1 MAVLLV
7 FGAAVGVGTA
17 VTGSLVAGALI
28 GTAATVIAH
37 QSGATGWVEDNIIE
51 PVGKFVGRTVK
62 AVFDNPIEAIA
73 KMTAVVTGNAWAI
86 PLIDGASTLARGG
99 DVGEAL
105 KATAISYVGGKVGT
119 TVGKVAGDAVAKA
132 TSSELA
138 KTVITAGSAKA
149 ATAIVMGQDP
159 VKAFISGGVSA
170 GVSASAGWINQQ
182 TGGMFAS
189 LPPAAQNVITSTL
202 ASTVSAAASG
212 RPITADIVWDAV
224 LTSRAVT
231 DVVGDFIGRN
241 TSMSPDQVSALA
253 SGVAR
258 TAAVAFSGGDVPAA
272 IRSAFDSYGT
282 QEFQRW
288 FDRTSAGTKLN
299 NTLDKVTGDYQK
311 AEAAAKKLDGTRAS
325 YDSTYAAYSGVVDK
339 INNGVA
345 EEQRLKTLYDR
356 ALSNFQ
362 ANETQANG
370 DALVAA
376 VNAYNDYV
384 TKFNADYTNTLK
396 PSLDRYEK
404 DLGTLQTRFN
414 SELTAYENTLG
425 SLQTAS
431 DRLNSDL
438 TPLYTEIDKT
448 FVKFMD
454 PTFNESEYRQIAGLK
469 SSDDAY
475 LHWLRTG
482 KDQGLPTNMQ
492 AYAAETQDWQ
502 RRVLDGAFTRAGID
516 PGDLTPEQL
525 RTFTNQI
532 NTQYNTLQ
540 KLKSAPIATLGDNL
554 KKTYNDNLTAVQ
566 NDRSTQSRIGAV
578 LDSYEDAVS
587 VGADPV
593 ITAAINDVLKLAGR
607 PAGIVGESLT
617 KADYDAMVKK
627 FSDLGGN
634 ILDRTDTIDRIASA
648 NATPEEIAAGAAV
661 RVIDPN
667 TGLLN
672 WNTLG
677 VAKPVYSPELGQ
689 MVLQYSIPVYN
700 KVNPNVQLKG
710 WPSGTSTPA
719 DGATP
724 TGAYQYAY
732 KDLKGNWVTGWR
744 TTPLA
749 GFEGTRAGQTLADLR
764 TTAPGQFIEQA
775 AQLTGQSASILGN
788 IVGNAVVEFSRNA
801 VAYAKT
807 LDAVQS
813 DEFKNTA
820 GIALEAGGELLDTF
834 NTTLSLSL
842 GIDPRTTPGAR
853 IANDMLTLGA
863 NTKTAEW
870 RAAVDRMNGVMAQG
884 EGWEKIG
891 SVFGAIREAPV
902 QFAAEVIGKEILQE
916 FPILLASGG
925 TGSVTRRLLSAAGE
939 DVAKKMGARVGLGTA
954 AVLDLAE
961 SFGGAAN
968 SAYDTAYATAVNS
981 GMTAAQA
988 ETYARDLSITAGMIG
1003 SLTTLASMGIIDGNR
1018 FERVMLNG
1026 TGTGNAATTF
1036 NAIRDRIAE
1045 GAAVTWRE
1053 GVQESFEEGLPTL
1066 YVETSLKQIDPNR
1079 DVLGNVAQAALLGA
1093 IAGAGTA
1100 GGMYTGHAV
1109 ADAMLRTNADVRKA
1123 IANGKTNPAA
1133 ANTALQNLGI
1143 TDDVVR
1149 RNILS
1154 TVSDQYTSTGKVKQV
1169 FEQYPYFS
1177 VSDAEMLTVLL
1188 NSTDV
1193 GLTTYVENYVDRRYL
1208 DIAEVK
1214 AAAAAEGVTLTDE
1227 QAAAYVGQKDE
1238 EQALFALRQTV
1249 NTQATSDAEA
1259 RKFFADQGYTPTD
1272 AEVKQFVGPVPD
1284 ATTKTQIASYVNPRQ
1299 VTEAEARK
1307 FFTDRGY
1314 TPTDAEVRQFVG
1326 QGGADF
1332 QSTAPGRVETYVNP
1346 RQVTEAE
1353 ARKFFTDRGYTP
1365 TDAEVRQFIGQGG
1378 ADFQST
1384 APGRVETYVNPRQ
1397 VTEAEARKFFAD
1409 RGYTPTDAEV
1419 KNFVGQG
1426 GATFQTTAGTN
1437 VGNYVNPRQV
1447 TDAEARK
1454 FFADRGYTPTDAEVR
1469 QFVGQG
1475 GADFEQTAP
1484 GRVQTYVD
1492 PRQVTEAE
1500 ARKFFTDRQ
1509 YTPTDA
1515 EVRQFVGQGGA
1526 DFQST
1531 APGRVETYIDPR
1543 QVTDAEAR
1551 EFFSELGYE
1560 PTDEEVTQFVGQ
1572 IEEAAQRGALGA
1584 YVNPRQV
1591 TLDEVRAIAQQEG
1604 LTFTD
1609 ALAQAY
1615 IGQSQDAAFETTRL
1629 TAARTEFDPLA
1640 TTLEEATQFMA
1651 ATGYQATA
1659 QEIAQFVASAS
1670 EEQQRAAIGEY
1681 VNPRQVTADEARDF
1695 LSAIGYQPT
1704 PEEVAQFTG
1713 QLNDASFQ
1721 QTRQAE
1727 IDAYVDPRYVS
1738 EDEVRAAY
1746 EALGLS
1752 RPSPDDLAKFVGQYA
1767 ETELAGRAEEYLPTA
1782 RYNSL
1787 VYQLDQLAD
1796 QMGTGPGVQEAIAA
1810 VKADLEGQ
1818 MASLGYRI
1826 DAVTGEIRDEIAA
1839 SEDRLLDQ
1847 IQANEAAGM
1856 SRDDA
1861 IQAAVSDLA
1870 TELGTTEA
1878 TLLARIGETAESLN
1892 ARVDA
1897 LSAELGNVETAIL
1910 DRVQELE
1917 AAGVARDEALQ
1928 TALDEVAADVGTT
1941 REDLLDRLGE
1951 TEQSLTTKLE
1961 EAVSGLEEQIG
1972 DVEASILD
1980 RVQEL
1985 EAAGVAR
1992 DEALQTA
1999 IDEVA
2004 GDVGATRE
2012 ELLSQLGETEQSL
2025 LDRLGE
2031 VETELQEELSGV
2043 EASILNR
2050 VRELESE
2057 GIARGEAL
2065 QTAIDEVAADV
2076 GTTRE
2081 DLLDRIGVTEQTLLG
2096 EIGAT
2101 EERLTTGFTEAV
2113 TALANQAAAYEAA
2126 GIERDEALSQAID
2139 DVAADLGTTRAD
2151 LLTRMGQTEQSLLDE
2166 IGVTREDLLTQLS
2179 QTETTLRGDMQAIA
2193 DLIGKP
2199 VGEVTDVDID
2209 FVADLIAQQ
2218 ETLTSFTPE
2227 QLLYDVTGDQQ
2238 ITQADLDALLQ
2249 IQQGTPVQIAA
2260 ESKFAPTGLYAQ
2272 QYQTQVQQALNTQQQ
2287 LEAEL
2292 ETRRQ
2297 QELQY
2302 QQQLD
2307 TQRQIEQ
2314 NIQTQLQ
2321 TNQQQANVGA
2331 LWNLL
2336 AQQEDLYGQKVD
2348 VKTPDP
2354 LQLRYIYD
2362 FSSIFATP
2370 QQAAMFPSPYAKGGQ
2385 VEAVNDT
2392 LLELL
2397 RGSR

>member
-1 MAVLLV
+1 
-7 FGAAVGVGTA
+7 
-17 VTGSLVAGALI
+17 
-28 GTAATVIAH
+28 
-37 QSGATGWVEDNIIE
+37 
-51 PVGKFVGRTVK
+51 
-62 AVFDNPIEAIA
+62 
-73 KMTAVVTGNAWAI
+73 
-86 PLIDGASTLARGG
+86 
-99 DVGEAL
+99 
-105 KATAISYVGGKVGT
+105 
-119 TVGKVAGDAVAKA
+119 
-132 TSSELA
+132 
-138 KTVITAGSAKA
+138 
-149 ATAIVMGQDP
+149 
-159 VKAFISGGVSA
+159 
-170 GVSASAGWINQQ
+170 
-182 TGGMFAS
+182 MFAS

-241 TSMSPDQVSALA
+241 TSMSPEQVSALA

-282 QEFQRW
+282 QEFKKW
-288 FDRTSAGTKLN
+288 FDRTSAGTTLN

-325 YDSTYAAYSGVVDK
+325 YDSTYAAYSDTVDK

-345 EEQRLKTLYDR
+345 EEQRLKTIYDR

-370 DALVAA
+370 DALVDA

-384 TKFNADYTNTLK
+384 ERFNTEYTDTLK
-396 PSLDRYEK
+396 PALDRYEK
-404 DLGTLQTRFN
+404 DLGTLETRFN
-414 SELTAYENTLG
+414 SELTAYEKTLG

-454 PTFNESEYRQIAGLK
+454 PTFNESEYRQIAGLT

-525 RTFTNQI
+525 RTFAKQI
-532 NTQYNTLQ
+532 NTQYDTLQ

-607 PAGIVGESLT
+607 PAGIVGEPIT

-634 ILDRTDTIDRIASA
+634 ILDRTDTIDRIAGA

-672 WNTLG
+672 WDTMG
-677 VAKPVYSPELGQ
+677 IARPFYSPELGQ
-689 MVLQYSIPVYN
+689 VVWQYSIPVYTA
-700 KVNPNVQLKG
+700 VDSSVQLKD
-710 WPSGTSTPA
+710 WPPGTATPA
-719 DGATP
+719 AGATP

-732 KDLKGNWVTGWR
+732 KDPTNNEWVTGWR

-764 TTAPGQFIEQA
+764 TTAPAQFVEEVGKLAIDDV
-775 AQLTGQSASILGN
+775 GNSVSILSN
-788 IVGNAVVEFSRNA
+788 VVGDAIVEFSKNSVEYARESDSDFVKDTAA
-801 VAYAKT
+801 VVLGSAEMAK
-807 LDAVQS
+807 AV
-813 DEFKNTA
+813 
-820 GIALEAGGELLDTF
+820 
-834 NTTLSLSL
+834 
-842 GIDPRTTPGAR
+842 
-853 IANDMLTLGA
+853 NDMLLLAKINPESTPLGRWARDTLALSGDIRSDAFAAASKRFSDRYNAAEGAMGALNAIWDNAWDAPGYFFAEYIAQELVQEVPGAVLGAFTGGTATLGLA
-863 NTKTAEW
+863 AAR
-870 RAAVDRMNGVMAQG
+870 RAAIEVSQ
-884 EGWEKIG
+884 
-891 SVFGAIREAPV
+891 EAGRTIARRTALSSI
-902 QFAAEVIGKEILQE
+902 AA
-916 FPILLASGG
+916 
-925 TGSVTRRLLSAAGE
+925 
-939 DVAKKMGARVGLGTA
+939 
-954 AVLDLAE
+954 LDMAE
-961 SFGGAAN
+961 SIGGSAGQGFDTAYN
-968 SAYDTAYATAVNS
+968 EARNAGMTEAEAIKFAYDTAVSAGVVGGVITGVSMGFLDGNAMERVIAN
-981 GMTAAQA
+981 
-988 ETYARDLSITAGMIG
+988 RVTAG
-1003 SLTTLASMGIIDGNR
+1003 SVREATDVLTGK
-1018 FERVMLNG
+1018 
-1026 TGTGNAATTF
+1026 
-1036 NAIRDRIAE
+1036 IRD
-1045 GAAVTWRE
+1045 GATIMVKE
-1053 GVQESFEEGLPTL
+1053 GVQEALEEGAVEAVIASRIVQINPDYDVAKNITL
-1066 YVETSLKQIDPNR
+1066 NAT
-1079 DVLGNVAQAALLGA
+1079 LGA
-1093 IAGAGTA
+1093 IAGVGVA
-1100 GGMYTGHAV
+1100 GGVYTGDILADTLLRVNPRVKAAV
-1109 ADAMLRTNADVRKA
+1109 DNGGANPEA
-1123 IANGKTNPAA
+1123 IK
-1133 ANTALQNLGI
+1133 TALADLGI
-1143 TDDVVR
+1143 TDEVTQ
-1149 RNILS
+1149 NNLLS
-1154 TVSDQYTSTGKVKQV
+1154 TVSSDYHSTEDVYRA
-1169 FEQYPYFS
+1169 FSAHPYFS
-1177 VSDAEMLTVLL
+1177 VSEAEMLTTLL
-1188 NSTDV
+1188 NSVGTDV
-1193 GLTTYVENYVDRRYL
+1193 TTYVENYVDRRYL

-1238 EQALFALRQTV
+1238 EQALFALRQSV
-1249 NTQATSDAEA
+1249 NTQATSDTEA

-1307 FFTDRGY
+1307 FFADRGY
-1314 TPTDAEVRQFVG
+1314 TPTDAEVK
-1326 QGGADF
+1326 
-1332 QSTAPGRVETYVNP
+1332 N
-1346 RQVTEAE
+1346 
-1353 ARKFFTDRGYTP
+1353 
-1365 TDAEVRQFIGQGG
+1365 FIGQGG

-1419 KNFVGQG
+1419 KNFIGQGGADFEQTAPGRVEGYVNPRQVTEAEARKFFADRGYTPTDAEIKNFVGQG
-1426 GATFQTTAGTN
+1426 GATFQATAGTN

-1469 QFVGQG
+1469 QFIGQG
-1475 GADFEQTAP
+1475 GADFESTTP

-1500 ARKFFTDRQ
+1500 ARKFFADRQ

-1515 EVRQFVGQGGA
+1515 EVQQFMGQGGA

-1584 YVNPRQV
+1584 YVDPRQV
-1591 TLDEVRAIAQQEG
+1591 TLDEVRAIAEQEG

-1670 EEQQRAAIGEY
+1670 EEQQRAAVGEY

-1704 PEEVAQFTG
+1704 DEEIAQFTG

-1746 EALGLS
+1746 ETLGLS

-1878 TLLARIGETAESLN
+1878 TLLSRLGETAASLN

-1897 LSAELGNVETAIL
+1897 LSAELGNVETA
-1910 DRVQELE
+1910 
-1917 AAGVARDEALQ
+1917 
-1928 TALDEVAADVGTT
+1928 
-1941 REDLLDRLGE
+1941 
-1951 TEQSLTTKLE
+1951 
-1961 EAVSGLEEQIG
+1961 
-1972 DVEASILD
+1972 ILD

-2025 LDRLGE
+2025 LGRLGE
-2031 VETELQEELSGV
+2031 VETGLQEE
-2043 EASILNR
+2043 
-2050 VRELESE
+2050 
-2057 GIARGEAL
+2057 
-2065 QTAIDEVAADV
+2065 
-2076 GTTRE
+2076 
-2081 DLLDRIGVTEQTLLG
+2081 
-2096 EIGAT
+2096 
-2101 EERLTTGFTEAV
+2101 
-2113 TALANQAAAYEAA
+2113 
-2126 GIERDEALSQAID
+2126 
-2139 DVAADLGTTRAD
+2139 
-2151 LLTRMGQTEQSLLDE
+2151 
-2166 IGVTREDLLTQLS
+2166 LS

-2272 QYQTQVQQALNTQQQ
+2272 TYQGQVQQALDAQAA
-2287 LEAEL
+2287 LDAEL

-2307 TQRQIEQ
+2307 AQTKIAQD
-2314 NIQTQLQ
+2314 IQTQLQ

-2370 QQAAMFPSPYAKGGQ
+2370 QQASMFPSPYAKGGQ